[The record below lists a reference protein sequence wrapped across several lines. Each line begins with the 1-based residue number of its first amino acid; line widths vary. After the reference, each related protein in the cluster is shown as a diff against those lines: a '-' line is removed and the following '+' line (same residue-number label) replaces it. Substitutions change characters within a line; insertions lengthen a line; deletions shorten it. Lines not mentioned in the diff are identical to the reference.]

1 MLKSKIHCLE
11 NSHIKI
17 KNFIM
22 LNTYLLLYRLQ
33 NTDSHSS
40 YDNQLAIS
48 LLDKQKWTDLPTRSW
63 KFGNPLTFPE
73 SCSGFVRRL
82 RGHDAVPWER
92 LKELQSSIPLDT
104 RKTISEIG
112 FFPWKMVQ
120 KFAGIEI
127 RGFT

>member
-1 MLKSKIHCLE
+1 MLFISTWGTIIYIWHNILVWSLNIQFQWDINIIQVISLLLKSKIHCLE

-22 LNTYLLLYRLQ
+22 LKTYLLLYRLQ

-63 KFGNPLTFPE
+63 NGL
-73 SCSGFVRRL
+73 VIL
-82 RGHDAVPWER
+82 
-92 LKELQSSIPLDT
+92 
-104 RKTISEIG
+104 
-112 FFPWKMVQ
+112 
-120 KFAGIEI
+120 
-127 RGFT
+127 